1 VKAEGEQRRPD
12 ADGTNGGRSGR
23 SNGSSNERSSERA
36 NETEGGGMQGRVSRH
51 ASGQWLTKEKET
63 EEKDKGKIDHPFE
76 PNAPGEPTKWKASR
90 REN

>member
-1 VKAEGEQRRPD
+1 MNEAANERTRRKAEEC
-12 ADGTNGGRSGR
+12 S
-23 SNGSSNERSSERA
+23 
-36 NETEGGGMQGRVSRH
+36 GRVSRH